1 MQWRLFK
8 MGVVRVLGVDDDPNI
23 LEVMRL
29 LFIGQEQVELTSFC
43 NPLEALEHLQKKSDT
58 EYAVAFVDIKMPGM
72 TGIEFLSYLRN
83 ISPRTVRIN
92 MSSHA
97 DLQLV
102 LEALGS
108 NHIFDFI
115 RKPLSKEDF
124 LTTYYKAVEY
134 YELRVERDM
143 LADILLEKNAL
154 LEQWNQCLDAE
165 VQRKTF
171 ELKLRDRLMQHLSGC
186 VHLDNPF
193 SVIQDFAQATVPGME
208 HGIYA
213 YDQQQWTLIRPQ
225 TNTGFPQIFMSSDMH
240 LLRGG
245 IVNSVDLAHLT
256 QCMGLSQALVWAEV
270 LHYRGAVV
278 GCWCLSAKEPK
289 PAVPSQELSNFAP
302 LVGLLIY
309 DELILASLGN
319 PSLPGIN
326 SDDLE

>member
-1 MQWRLFK
+1 MD
-8 MGVVRVLGVDDDPNI
+8 VVRVLGVDDDPNI

-29 LFIGQEQVELTSFC
+29 MFLGQEKVELTSFY
-43 NPLEALEHLQKKSDT
+43 NPLEALEHLEKEAET

-72 TGIEFLSYLRN
+72 TGIEFLSHLRN

-124 LTTYYKAVEY
+124 LTTYSKAVEY

-143 LADILLEKNAL
+143 LAEILLEKNAL
-154 LEQWNQCLDAE
+154 LEQWNQCLDSE

-186 VHLDNPF
+186 VHLDDPF
-193 SVIQDFAQATVPGME
+193 SVVHDFANATVPGME
-208 HGIYA
+208 QAIYA
-213 YDQQQWTLIRPQ
+213 FDQQRWKLLAPQ
-225 TNTGFPQIFMSSDMH
+225 NTASFPAFFNSSETGTA
-240 LLRGG
+240 RYGTA
-245 IVNSVDLAHLT
+245 SPEELAHLA
-256 QCMGLSQALVWAEV
+256 QCMGIERSLLWAEV
-270 LHYRGAVV
+270 LQYRGAVV
-278 GCWCLSAKEPK
+278 GCWCLTVKEPK
-289 PAVPSQELSNFAP
+289 PTVPSQELSNFAP
-302 LVGLLIY
+302 LVALLIY
-309 DELILASLGN
+309 DRLILESLDN
-319 PSLPGIN
+319 PHLPGIN